1 MVYNRSKQPAEI
13 WEYPDGYDEYGTR
26 LPPVQSDTCDIHIT
40 LYSQTLTEDARYKDV
55 THIGYTDT
63 LLTDR
68 QYIKQGDRTYKVLY
82 AGQYGR
88 RVVAHMREVTDVG
101 EIGITDRGA

>member
-1 MVYNRSKQPAEI
+1 MILVYNRAKRTAEI

-26 LPPVQSDTCDIHIT
+26 LPPIQTGTCDIHIT

-55 THIGYTDT
+55 THIGYTDMP
-63 LLTDR
+63 LTDK
-68 QYIKQGDRTYKVLY
+68 QIIKQDGRAYKVLY

-88 RVVAHMREVTDVG
+88 RVVTHLREVIDGG
-101 EIGITDRGA
+101 ETGNQN